1 MMSLI
6 NTNYSYLQTMQIKK
20 ESPIVGII
28 VSVYYLGC
36 TIGAVIASWLAD
48 KKGRRLSIFTCLA
61 TTSLGNLLMF
71 ISGLSNNGS
80 SPWNG
85 GALSCMLAGRVV
97 MGLGVG
103 GIDAVIPVYSSELS
117 SDGARGRALAQE
129 FQMNIFGLLMAYSI
143 NLGVTI
149 GLGKE
154 SQWAWRTPIIVQ
166 NRTTR
171 PILLFHANIF
181 EDRSCRCSQSYLC
194 LLLAG
199 CPNLHAGS

>member
-28 VSVYYLGC
+28 GSEYYLGC

-48 KKGRRLSIFTCLA
+48 KKGRRPSIFTCLA
-61 TTSLGNLLMF
+61 TTTLGNLLMF
-71 ISGLSNNGS
+71 VSGISNNGS

-85 GALSCMLAGRVV
+85 GALACMLAGRVV

-129 FQMNIFGLLMAYSI
+129 FQMNIFGLLMDILSI
-143 NLGVTI
+143 SELPLASGKKVN
-149 GLGKE
+149 GLGE
-154 SQWAWRTPIIVQ
+154 LQSLYNIEPHV
-166 NRTTR
+166 
-171 PILLFHANIF
+171 LFCYFMLIYSRKGHA
-181 EDRSCRCSQSYLC
+181 DV
-194 LLLAG
+194 
-199 CPNLHAGS
+199 PNPPYVLY